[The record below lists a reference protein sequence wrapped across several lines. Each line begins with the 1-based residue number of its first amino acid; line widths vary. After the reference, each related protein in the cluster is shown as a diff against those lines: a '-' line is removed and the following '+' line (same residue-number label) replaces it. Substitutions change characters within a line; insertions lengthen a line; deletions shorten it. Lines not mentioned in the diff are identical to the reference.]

1 MIAREV
7 MTLHNTP
14 AVQQGNEILH
24 ALHSISS
31 RLDGMDHEMGRKF
44 RFMKEQM
51 TDHSQRSRDRAELML
66 QRSCDTNAG
75 FDRIESKLD
84 CIQSEFKREFYGMD
98 DKMNTK
104 FDKFEA
110 RLDEL
115 ENEFHALKHR
125 FSVSEAK
132 FKARVDELEGKVN
145 KLKNTSDASETGS
158 ASLESRFGVKYV
170 PRKPIHILQ
179 FYRSI
184 LNLVAAPRQKKLL
197 GSRIET

>member
-1 MIAREV
+1 MRV
-7 MTLHNTP
+7 SNTP
-14 AVQQGNEILH
+14 AVQQGDEILN

-44 RFMKEQM
+44 RDMDQEFRFMKEQM
-51 TDHSQRSRDRAELML
+51 TDYSQRSRDRAELML

-75 FDRIESKLD
+75 SDRTESKLD

-98 DKMNTK
+98 DKMNTR

-115 ENEFHALKHR
+115 ENEIHALKHR

-132 FKARVDELEGKVN
+132 FEARVDELEGKVG
-145 KLKNTSDASETGS
+145 KLKNRSDASETGS
-158 ASLESRFGVKYV
+158 ASLETRFGGKYV
-170 PRKPIHILQ
+170 PRKLIHILQ
-179 FYRSI
+179 FY
-184 LNLVAAPRQKKLL
+184 
-197 GSRIET
+197 